1 MGVYQRH
8 FRKKAAVA
16 LVTMIS
22 SALMSGVAF
31 ADDAMGSISGT
42 AESPVI
48 LTNTGTIDN
57 LNAQYDG
64 TQGTYRF
71 FYGMAV
77 LSNAPGSAVN
87 GTGDYG
93 ILTNNGK
100 IFFHAKDIAARYGDQ
115 LKTVDDESKSYS
127 AVMCRGMIAGKYSTL
142 TNNGTLQMAFDQ
154 GENSSAYFYHAMY
167 GGANSTVNNYGDIIM
182 TGEGSS
188 GTNVRGMIA
197 DADVNN
203 SGNVKVNNY
212 GTIKV
217 DVDRAQLVRPMATVA
232 VENFLTNYGTIY
244 ARSNGTNYGMSR
256 SIGTELIN
264 NGKITVIEDA
274 KVERGKCYGNFTQL
288 TAAALGMTA
297 DGGGGVNNYKM
308 INNGLIDVKV
318 TGQYA
323 EATDPALG
331 FEFNSPGNVRQNVI
345 GTWIAENTGVIRHSS
360 DVQPSAENNY
370 IVRSA
375 EIGINLLPGAGIASP
390 VQAKLG
396 NWATELRDFGT
407 TKDFIQTRWV
417 DADPNHEHPINVD
430 FSETKFILR
439 PSANYKAGTAYKVSA
454 DTLITDVNGETG
466 SYTATGMDSV
476 TFASEAPELV
486 AVNAEKTGDGE
497 YTVSLT
503 PANDSETAKNL
514 LNAMALFPVDF
525 TRATMDRLD
534 YELETN
540 KNSKWFITP
549 YYTKLNRSG
558 GIGGKN
564 YGYIGGSNWKFGKKL
579 NGGIHLAYSLG
590 NGDGNSSRA
599 SMKGVAGGVHMTY
612 TPQADK
618 NWIRGQITYMKN
630 EGDLSRQQTMVG
642 SGITL
647 NGKRSAASN
656 NIYAAL
662 TVGQKNT
669 LSKVNSLSYEFGL
682 SYLNVNNNAPITW
695 DYFGAGLEGYTMGMD
710 RYNAAYATLKGAWTH
725 KFSPDGKNGQ
735 LRFSLGARARL
746 SAKEMGMT
754 AMQVKYNDTVRE
766 DPAQAL
772 IGLSYNRAL
781 GRDCRLNLGY
791 QGILGK
797 DAKNHG
803 FFASFKAML

>member
-1 MGVYQRH
+1 MGVHQRH
-8 FRKKAAVA
+8 FRKKAAVTLA
-16 LVTMIS
+16 TMMS
-22 SALMSGVAF
+22 SALISGVAF
-31 ADDAMGSISGT
+31 ADDAMGSVSGT
-42 AESPVI
+42 EESPVT
-48 LTNTGTIDN
+48 LTNIGRIDN

-71 FYGMAV
+71 FHGMAV
-77 LSNAPGSAVN
+77 LSSAPGSAVN

-100 IFFHAKDIAARYGDQ
+100 IFFHAKDIAAQYGDQ
-115 LKTVDDESKSYS
+115 LKTVGDESKPYS
-127 AVMCRGMIAGKYSTL
+127 AIMCRGMIAGKYSTL
-142 TNNGTLQMAFDQ
+142 TNNGTLQMVFDQ

-167 GGANSTVNNYGDIIM
+167 GGGNSTMNNYGDIIM

-197 DADVNN
+197 DANVNN

-212 GTIKV
+212 GTISI

-256 SIGTELIN
+256 ASATEMIN
-264 NGKITVIEDA
+264 NGKITAIEDA
-274 KVERGKCYGNFTQL
+274 KVERSQCYGNFSNL
-288 TAAALGMTA
+288 PAGAIGMNV
-297 DGGGGVNNYKM
+297 DGGGGENNYKVS
-308 INNGLIDVKV
+308 NNGLISVKV
-318 TGQYA
+318 TGEYA
-323 EATDPALG
+323 KATDPALG
-331 FEFNSPGNVRQNVI
+331 FALNNAGRASGVWAI
-345 GTWIAENTGVIRHSS
+345 ENNGVIRHSS
-360 DVQPSAENNY
+360 DVQPSTENNY

-375 EIGINLLPGAGIASP
+375 DIGINLMSGSSTANP
-390 VQAKLG
+390 VRAKIG
-396 NWATELRDFGT
+396 NWTTEFRDFGT
-407 TKDFIQTRWV
+407 TKDFIQTQWV
-417 DADPNHEHPINVD
+417 AKDTNHEHPISID
-430 FSETKFILR
+430 FSETNLILR

-466 SYTATGMDSV
+466 SYSATGMDSA
-476 TFASEAPELV
+476 TFTSEAPNLV
-486 AVNAEKTGDGE
+486 TVNAEKTGDGE

-503 PANDSETAKNL
+503 PANDSDATKNL

-534 YELETN
+534 YEFETN

-558 GIGGKN
+558 GMGGKN
-564 YGYIGGSNWKFGKKL
+564 YGYIGGSNWKLGKKL

-590 NGDGNSSRA
+590 NGDGNSSHA

-630 EGDLSRQQTMVG
+630 EGDLSRQQTMIG

-669 LSKVNSLSYEFGL
+669 LSEVNALSYEFGL
-682 SYLNVNNNAPITW
+682 SYLNVNNNAPIRW
-695 DYFGAGLEGYTMGMD
+695 DYFGAELEGYAMGMD

-725 KFSPDGKNGQ
+725 KFSPDDKNGQ

-746 SAKEMGMT
+746 SAKEMGMRV
-754 AMQVKYNDTVRE
+754 MQVKYNDTVRE

-791 QGILGK
+791 HGILGK
-797 DAKNHG
+797 DAKNHS